1 MTTTIVKNPKIT
13 LIGAGGF
20 VFPFRLIGDILS
32 FPALR
37 ESTLSLMD
45 INPDK
50 LGPVA
55 AATREL
61 VAHHG
66 FPTTVEETTD
76 RRAALEGADI
86 VIITFQVGGVSITL
100 TSLAIAAIAG
110 ILLNAILPGNDFH
123 FGKAEKDDTA
133 NLGRY

>member
-1 MTTTIVKNPKIT
+1 MATTHRKNPQIT

-37 ESTLSLMD
+37 EATLTLMD

-50 LGPVA
+50 LGPGA

-61 VAHHG
+61 VAHHA
-66 FPTTVEETTD
+66 FPATVEETTE
-76 RRAALEGADI
+76 RRDALEGADI
-86 VIITFQVGGVSITL
+86 VTITLKVGGVET
-100 TSLAIAAIAG
+100 
-110 ILLNAILPGNDFH
+110 
-123 FGKAEKDDTA
+123 
-133 NLGRY
+133 